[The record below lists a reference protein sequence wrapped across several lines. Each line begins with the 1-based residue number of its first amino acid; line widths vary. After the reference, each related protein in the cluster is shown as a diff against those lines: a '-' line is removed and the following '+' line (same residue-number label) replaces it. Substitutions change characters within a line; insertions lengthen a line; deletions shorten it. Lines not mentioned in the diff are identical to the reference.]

1 MYVFGQNPDRFVDGY
16 SQEFENSFLEHVKR
30 THRFSRV
37 AATVVYNEYIADR
50 HHIHMNSTQWAT
62 LTDFVK
68 YLGRTGKCKVDETAK
83 GWFITFIDREPE
95 TLLKESLKNKRVR
108 SDLAEEERHEREIQ
122 GQIER
127 AEKLVAKPSG
137 NSSSPEPPLDLDKPE
152 SLTNGKIAFSFS
164 KPVLT
169 SDSTEKRKFESVFED
184 GENDGGAVK
193 VRKEINGQ
201 KVSDSAALEELM
213 KEQER
218 AKEKMNR
225 KDYWVCEGIVVKV
238 MSKALAEKGYY
249 KQKGVVVKVI
259 GKYVGE
265 IRMIESGHVLRVDQE
280 ELETVIPQIGGLVR
294 IVNGAYRGCNA
305 RLLAIDTKKYCAK
318 VQIEKSIYD
327 GRILPAIEY
336 EDICKIAQ

>member
-169 SDSTEKRKFESVFED
+169 SDSAEKRKFESVFED